1 MSFDLSLTAFA
12 LESSGAAARA
22 LGVCHTLT
30 LPRLTLEA
38 APGQGFPD
46 VLDASPP
53 QRVAVSAE
61 PPPSITLT
69 F

>member
-30 LPRLTLEA
+30 LSPHVEAESGLLALEEAQA
-38 APGQGFPD
+38 A
-46 VLDASPP
+46 LH
-53 QRVAVSAE
+53 RVAVPAE
-61 PPPSITLT
+61 GPPPLTLT
-69 F
+69 L